1 MRSKQFLSAAL
12 LASVSLSLFQ
22 LAKAQGALPTSSYTL
37 QVAAFPETEKES
49 ADRLMDDLSRAGELV
64 TWGTVEL
71 RGRGKWIRVFVG
83 SFGSHSEA
91 RRYGES
97 LQARAVIKDFFVRTC
112 GEINSPS
119 RPRSI
124 ARQKRYTL
132 KYAVRPIIA
141 SGLAKA
147 AAEADDARP
156 RASAPQADVSVE
168 EDKAENLYLP
178 GAAAR
183 AAALEGES
191 LPVIEEAKLAEV
203 APSFDAALIPLD
215 DPVEL
220 AFRSIVRDA
229 PARKRG
235 GLWITGDRAEALARL
250 EWILGIEKA
259 DVFSVAGDGRL
270 RLNTSLLAEAAGISE
285 VGPGS
290 APLVMLDYILSN
302 EGLLLLVQLT
312 EGSHRYRLHIGRE
325 TPTFGGQVTVAGGL
339 NLDNNFDS
347 RINPYRRLG
356 LKLDQ
361 ERPPGGFDSLVA
373 INPVA
378 RWYNLRATRFVPDG
392 HIIFHELAEAYAK
405 LEFGLDYLSQGGRV
419 GAHNVALER
428 ERRLKSQRPDSVV
441 VTTGPNR
448 VLRSEEEIRQFYAEG
463 GSPSG
468 HQR

>member
-1 MRSKQFLSAAL
+1 
-12 LASVSLSLFQ
+12 
-22 LAKAQGALPTSSYTL
+22 
-37 QVAAFPETEKES
+37 
-49 ADRLMDDLSRAGELV
+49 MDDLSRAGELV

-83 SFGSHSEA
+83 SFGSDSEA

-97 LQARAVIKDFFVRTC
+97 LQARARNQGFFCQDVRRDKH
-112 GEINSPS
+112 
-119 RPRSI
+119 RPRG
-124 ARQKRYTL
+124 RE
-132 KYAVRPIIA
+132 A
-141 SGLAKA
+141 SPAKSGTHLNTA
-147 AAEADDARP
+147 AARSSLPALRKPPPTADDARP
-156 RASAPQADVSVE
+156 NVSAPLSGAAVE
-168 EDKAENLYLP
+168 EDEAGTLFLP
-178 GAAAR
+178 DAALK

-191 LPVIEEAKLAEV
+191 LPVMEETELAAV
-203 APSFDAALIPLD
+203 APSFDTALIPRD
-215 DPVEL
+215 DPVDL
-220 AFRSIVRDA
+220 AFRSIVADA
-229 PARKRG
+229 PALKRG
-235 GLWITGDRAEALARL
+235 GLWITGDRAEALARI

-259 DVFSVAGDGRL
+259 ELFSVASDGRL
-270 RLNTSLLAEAAGISE
+270 QLNTALLAEAAGISE
-285 VGPGS
+285 VSPNS

-312 EGSHRYRLHIGRE
+312 EGTRRYRLHIGRE
-325 TPTFGGQVTVAGGL
+325 APTFGGQVTVAGGL

-347 RINPYRRLG
+347 RINPYRRFG
-356 LKLDQ
+356 VKLDQ

-373 INPVA
+373 INPIA

-419 GAHNVALER
+419 GAHSVALER

-441 VTTGPNR
+441 VTSGPNR

-463 GSPSG
+463 GSTSG

>member
-1 MRSKQFLSAAL
+1 MRSKQLLSAAL
-12 LASVSLSLFQ
+12 LASLSLSLFQ
-22 LAKAQGALPTSSYTL
+22 SAKAQDALPTSSYTI

-83 SFGSHSEA
+83 SFGSDSEA
-91 RRYGES
+91 RRYGSS
-97 LQARAVIKDFFVRTC
+97 LQARSVIKEFFVRTC

-124 ARQKRYTL
+124 ARQKRYTV
-132 KYAVRPIIA
+132 KYGSRPIIA
-141 SGLAKA
+141 SGVARA

-156 RASAPQADVSVE
+156 KAFAPLAGNSIE
-168 EDKAENLYLP
+168 EGEAETLYLP
-178 GAAAR
+178 D
-183 AAALEGES
+183 AAALESES
-191 LPVIEEAKLAEV
+191 LPVIEEAELAEV
-203 APSFDAALIPLD
+203 VPSFDTALIRRG

-229 PARKRG
+229 PGRERG
-235 GLWITGDRAEALARL
+235 GLWITGDRQEALARL
-250 EWILGIEKA
+250 EWILGMEKA
-259 DVFSVAGDGRL
+259 EMLSVAGDGRL
-270 RLNTSLLAEAAGISE
+270 QLNRSLLAEAAGISE
-285 VGPGS
+285 VSPGS
-290 APLVMLDYILSN
+290 APLVMLDYILAN

-312 EGSHRYRLHIGRE
+312 EGARRYRLHIGRE
-325 TPTFGGQVTVAGGL
+325 APTFGGQVTVAGGL

-347 RINPYRRLG
+347 RINPYRRFG
-356 LKLDQ
+356 VKLDQ
-361 ERPPGGFDSLVA
+361 ERPPGGFDSLIA
-373 INPVA
+373 INPIA

-405 LEFGLDYLSQGGRV
+405 LEFGLDYLGQGGRV

-441 VTTGPNR
+441 VTIGPNR

-463 GSPSG
+463 SSTSG

>member
-1 MRSKQFLSAAL
+1 MRSKQLLSAAL
-12 LASVSLSLFQ
+12 LASISLSLFQ
-22 LAKAQGALPTSSYTL
+22 LVKAQGALPTSSYTL
-37 QVAAFPETEKES
+37 QVAAYPEAEKES

-64 TWGTVEL
+64 AWGTVEL

-83 SFGSHSEA
+83 SFGSNSQA
-91 RRYGES
+91 RRYGEN
-97 LQARAVIKDFFVRTC
+97 LQSRAVIKDFFVRTRD
-112 GEINSPS
+112 EINSPS

-147 AAEADDARP
+147 AAEADDARLK
-156 RASAPQADVSVE
+156 ASSPLADASVE
-168 EDKAENLYLP
+168 DDKAENLYLP
-178 GAAAR
+178 EAAAR
-183 AAALEGES
+183 AAAIESES

-203 APSFDAALIPLD
+203 APSFDAALVPRD

-220 AFRSIVRDA
+220 AFRSIVADA
-229 PARKRG
+229 RARKRG

-270 RLNTSLLAEAAGISE
+270 QLNTALLAEAAGISE
-285 VGPGS
+285 VSPGS

-312 EGSHRYRLHIGRE
+312 EGAHRYRLHIGRKA
-325 TPTFGGQVTVAGGL
+325 PTFGGQVTVAGGL

-347 RINPYRRLG
+347 RINPYRRFG
-356 LKLDQ
+356 VKLDQ
-361 ERPPGGFDSLVA
+361 ERPPGGFDSMVA

-405 LEFGLDYLSQGGRV
+405 LELGLDYLGQGGRV

-428 ERRLKSQRPDSVV
+428 ERRLKSQRPDLVV

-463 GSPSG
+463 GSASG

>member
-1 MRSKQFLSAAL
+1 M
-12 LASVSLSLFQ
+12 
-22 LAKAQGALPTSSYTL
+22 
-37 QVAAFPETEKES
+37 
-49 ADRLMDDLSRAGELV
+49 MDDLSRAGELV

-83 SFGSHSEA
+83 SFGSNSEA
-91 RRYGES
+91 LRYGAS
-97 LQARAVIKDFFVRTC
+97 LQARAVIKEFFVRTR

-124 ARQKRYTL
+124 ALQKRYTL
-132 KYAVRPIIA
+132 KYGSRPIIA

-147 AAEADDARP
+147 AAAADDARP
-156 RASAPQADVSVE
+156 KAFAPVAGGASVE
-168 EDKAENLYLP
+168 EDEAETLYLP
-178 GAAAR
+178 QTAATAVE
-183 AAALEGES
+183 LESES
-191 LPVIEEAKLAEV
+191 LPVIEKAELAEV
-203 APSFDAALIPLD
+203 APSFDTALIPRD

-229 PARKRG
+229 PARKQG

-259 DVFSVAGDGRL
+259 ELFSVASDGRL
-270 RLNTSLLAEAAGISE
+270 QLNAALLAEAAGISE
-285 VGPGS
+285 VSPNS

-312 EGSHRYRLHIGRE
+312 EGAHRYRLHIGRE
-325 TPTFGGQVTVAGGL
+325 APTFGGQVTVAGGL

-347 RINPYRRLG
+347 RINPYRRFG
-356 LKLDQ
+356 VKLDQ
-361 ERPPGGFDSLVA
+361 ERPPGGFDSLIA
-373 INPVA
+373 INPIA

-419 GAHNVALER
+419 GAHNAALER

-463 GSPSG
+463 GSTSG
-468 HQR
+468 QQR